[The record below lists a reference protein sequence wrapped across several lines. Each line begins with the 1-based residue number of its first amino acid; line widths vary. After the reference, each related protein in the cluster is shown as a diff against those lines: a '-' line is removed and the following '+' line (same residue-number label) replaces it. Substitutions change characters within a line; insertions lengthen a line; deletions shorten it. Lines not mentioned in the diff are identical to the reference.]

1 MFFEL
6 QISIKE
12 HFNWISSFTEL
23 KDLKIIIIRKKL
35 K

>member
-12 HFNWISSFTEL
+12 HFNWISSFSEL
-23 KDLKIIIIRKKL
+23 KDLRIISYSENN
-35 K
+35 